1 MVEMNKAADFDS
13 STPFDGFPDSAKD
26 FVRLPESFFTLL
38 LSNIE
43 TLEQLKLILY
53 LFWHAEHQEGGIRY
67 FRLAGLNSDPTLVE
81 MTGGEQPLNQ
91 ALCDLIRLCAV
102 LEVEQPSPDQTY
114 YFINGPKGRAALKA
128 IQHDEWH
135 ETRQEKPPLH
145 LTTDRPNIYRLYE
158 ENIGAITPM
167 IAEILKADEA
177 TYPKPWIEEA
187 VRIAITRNVRN
198 WSYIQAIL
206 KRWQTEGR
214 GNEQN
219 RRDDS
224 QDPDSYRKS
233 WLRHE

>member
-1 MVEMNKAADFDS
+1 MNNTANFNNSD
-13 STPFDGFPDSAKD
+13 PFKGFPDTAED
-26 FVRLPESFFTLL
+26 LVRLPDSFFTQLL
-38 LSNIE
+38 PNIE
-43 TLEQLKLILY
+43 TLAQLKLVLY
-53 LFWHAEHQEGGIRY
+53 MFWHAEHQEGGIRY
-67 FRLAGLNSDPTLVE
+67 FLLAGLTSDPALVE
-81 MTGGEQPLNQ
+81 MTGGEKLLNQ
-91 ALCDLIRLCAV
+91 ALCDLIRLGAV
-102 LEVEQPSPDQTY
+102 LEVKQPSPDQTY

-128 IQHDEWH
+128 FQHGEWH

-145 LTTDRPNIYRLYE
+145 LTTNRPNIYQLYE
-158 ENIGAITPM
+158 ENVGAITPI

-198 WSYIQAIL
+198 WKYIQAIL

-214 GNEQN
+214 GDEQN
-219 RRDDS
+219 RRDNS